1 MSKKSLV
8 KFVRAHGA
16 YVKGDVAGFEVE
28 HAERLVDAGH
38 AETYTAPK
46 GDVEAKSSQTGPG
59 KK

>member
-16 YVKGDVAGFEVE
+16 YVKGDVAGFDPE

-38 AETYTAPK
+38 AEEHVPAKTD
-46 GDVEAKSSQTGPG
+46 GDASKSTGG

>member
-1 MSKKSLV
+1 MSKNSLV

-16 YVKGDVAGFEVE
+16 YVKGDVAGFEPE

-38 AETYTAPK
+38 ADAYTAPK
-46 GDVEAKSSQTGPG
+46 GDGEAKSSQPGPA